1 MATAT
6 AKTQTVTTTTVNLT
20 LSLDEVELLRT
31 IFWRV
36 GGCPRKSRRMHADA
50 MSNALRDALAAAGL
64 PSCREPKCDDLAG
77 SSNGFQFNDGGL

>member
-1 MATAT
+1 
-6 AKTQTVTTTTVNLT
+6 
-20 LSLDEVELLRT
+20 
-31 IFWRV
+31 
-36 GGCPRKSRRMHADA
+36 